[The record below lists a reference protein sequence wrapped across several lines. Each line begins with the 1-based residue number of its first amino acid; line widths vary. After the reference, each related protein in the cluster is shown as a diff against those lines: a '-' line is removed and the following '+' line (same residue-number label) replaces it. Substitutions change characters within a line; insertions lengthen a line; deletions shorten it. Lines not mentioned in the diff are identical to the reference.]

1 VVVRRPVVCAVAVL
15 AACALVS
22 VSGAAGSVEARWVIR
37 DLGTLGGP
45 GSKAVA
51 INERGQVVG
60 TADTA
65 AGAPHAFLWES
76 GTMRDLGAGF
86 GGPESEAVA
95 INERGQVVGA
105 ASTVAIDE
113 RGHAVSHAFLWENGK
128 MRDLGTLGGRSSY
141 AVAVNERGQVV
152 GSGCD
157 SSGRRCRAFLW
168 QNGTMRD
175 LGTLGGETGQAVAI
189 NDRGQVVGTVDTE
202 AKYPGFQSF
211 AGIPDA
217 FVWQDGK
224 RTRLGTL
231 GGPGSMAMAINER
244 GQVVGWADTE
254 ATYERGY
261 VVGLP
266 IRHAFLWQNGTM
278 RDLGTLGGETSQAVA
293 INERGQVVGWAE
305 TKQGD
310 MHVFLWQRGKM
321 RDLGATF
328 GGEDLPAINE
338 RGQVVGASC
347 ERSGRRCRAFL
358 WQNGKLIDLGTLRR
372 ADPKSKAVAI
382 NGHNQIIG
390 QASDHAV
397 LWTKRG

>member
-1 VVVRRPVVCAVAVL
+1 
-15 AACALVS
+15 
-22 VSGAAGSVEARWVIR
+22 
-37 DLGTLGGP
+37 
-45 GSKAVA
+45 
-51 INERGQVVG
+51 VVG

-95 INERGQVVGA
+95 INERGRVVGA

-168 QNGTMRD
+168 QNG
-175 LGTLGGETGQAVAI
+175 
-189 NDRGQVVGTVDTE
+189 
-202 AKYPGFQSF
+202 
-211 AGIPDA
+211 
-217 FVWQDGK
+217 
-224 RTRLGTL
+224 
-231 GGPGSMAMAINER
+231 
-244 GQVVGWADTE
+244 
-254 ATYERGY
+254 
-261 VVGLP
+261 
-266 IRHAFLWQNGTM
+266 
-278 RDLGTLGGETSQAVA
+278 
-293 INERGQVVGWAE
+293 
-305 TKQGD
+305 
-310 MHVFLWQRGKM
+310 
-321 RDLGATF
+321 
-328 GGEDLPAINE
+328 
-338 RGQVVGASC
+338 
-347 ERSGRRCRAFL
+347 
-358 WQNGKLIDLGTLRR
+358 KLIDLGTLRR